1 MLDKYWKRK
10 ENCEFTLDYCIR
22 KKIMFFFSKYHKL
35 YIIWYPVLFFNLS
48 RNKIRLFAHDFM
60 SYKFIVNSF
69 EEEIFSKWNRGS
81 RNDVSKLNEV
91 LKLQQVHFEIGNE
104 IESDIDNSRDDISS
118 LWTKYWNC
126 NRCMTWLND
135 VFSR

>member
-1 MLDKYWKRK
+1 
-10 ENCEFTLDYCIR
+10 
-22 KKIMFFFSKYHKL
+22 MFFFSKYHKL

-69 EEEIFSKWNRGS
+69 EEEIFSKWKGWCFET
-81 RNDVSKLNEV
+81 VNEV

-104 IESDIDNSRDDISS
+104 IESDIDNSRDDISHYERNTEIATGAWRD
-118 LWTKYWNC
+118 WTMYFPDSN
-126 NRCMTWLND
+126 
-135 VFSR
+135 

>member
-1 MLDKYWKRK
+1 
-10 ENCEFTLDYCIR
+10 
-22 KKIMFFFSKYHKL
+22 
-35 YIIWYPVLFFNLS
+35 
-48 RNKIRLFAHDFM
+48 M

-104 IESDIDNSRDDISS
+104 IESDIDNSRDDISHYERNTEIATS
-118 LWTKYWNC
+118 AWRDWTMYFPDSN
-126 NRCMTWLND
+126 
-135 VFSR
+135 